1 MVQQEI
7 EVSNVLGIHARP
19 AALIVQLSNKFASD
33 IWLEKDGA
41 KADAKS
47 IMSVMMLAA
56 AYQSKILVCAKGK
69 EEDQAVDAIVSLFKS
84 NFNEE

>member
-7 EVSNVLGIHARP
+7 IVSNVLGIHARP
-19 AALIVQLSNKFASD
+19 AALIVQLSNKFASE
-33 IWLEKDGA
+33 IWLEKNGA

-56 AYQSKILVCAKGK
+56 AYQSKVLICADGK
-69 EEDQAVDAIVSLFKS
+69 EERQALDALVKLFKS
-84 NFNEE
+84 NFNE